1 MTSAPSVRAE
11 LLDLLP
17 VAGRRFGLG
26 WRALD
31 HLAWLIRHTRVLDW
45 DPGNRAVVYLSVS
58 ETAAQRGVTA
68 RQIYNYEQEIAGVFG
83 LRMETAYNRRRYGRR
98 DPETG
103 RVAFAFGFELTGLR
117 AVLPALRQARAEIE
131 AEHAK
136 RRALKRR
143 LAAVRGQVRKLAD
156 AVYRLGD
163 EEQIFEAQEIAESVR
178 GRLEEGVE
186 LREVERRLAE
196 ALAAQAALETLL
208 LQGKSGGSDVKTSDT
223 SEINFRHIH
232 PTTHHPTDDS
242 SSLSSPSV
250 DREESGR
257 RPWRRSCAGLV
268 RASARPGSCLQEEA
282 VSIFGTVNDDSAPP
296 IVDREETGAHRVRVK
311 LARLAAS
318 DHFRDRIPLA
328 RRAMSEE
335 DLVEAA
341 RSLLVPLGINA
352 SAWREACGIIGP
364 YPAALCVLITD
375 RAAAERGV
383 DSPGGYFRAMARR
396 ALSGELNIDR
406 SIFGLLDG

>member
-26 WRALD
+26 RRALD
-31 HLAWLIRHTRVLDW
+31 HLAWLIRHTRVQDW
-45 DPGNRAVVYLSVS
+45 EPGNRAVVYLSVS
-58 ETAAQRGVTA
+58 ETAAQRGVTV
-68 RQIYNYEQEIAGVFG
+68 RQIHNYEQAIAEAFG
-83 LRMETAYNRRRYGRR
+83 LRMEIAYNRRRYGRR
-98 DPETG
+98 DSDG
-103 RVAFAFGFELTGLR
+103 RIAFAFGFELTGLR
-117 AVLPALRQARAEIE
+117 VALPALRQAGAEIE
-131 AEHAK
+131 DEHAK
-136 RRALKRR
+136 RRVLKRR

-163 EEQIFEAQEIAESVR
+163 EEQILAAQEIAESVR
-178 GRLEEGVE
+178 GRLGEGVE

-208 LQGKSGGSDVKTSDT
+208 LQGKSGGSDVKTSDA

-257 RPWRRSCAGLV
+257 RPWRRSCAGLM
-268 RASARPGSCLQEEA
+268 RASARPGLCLQEEA
-282 VSIFGTVNDDSAPP
+282 VSIFGTVNGDSIPS

-318 DHFRDRIPLA
+318 DHFRDQIPLA

-375 RAAAERGV
+375 RAAAERGIS
-383 DSPGGYFRAMARR
+383 SPGGYFRAMARK

-406 SIFGLLDG
+406 SIFGFLDG